1 MDDLRFAICD
11 LRLELGRAGAPG
23 HRDTGTPDFRG
34 VCVSKEKPS
43 FQREIGRLEE
53 IVRSLEANDLDLDQA
68 LHLFEEGVGRLKTAR
83 RLLGESEIT
92 VKQVLEEADGTLNTD
107 EVGL

>member
-1 MDDLRFAICD
+1 M
-11 LRLELGRAGAPG
+11 
-23 HRDTGTPDFRG
+23 
-34 VCVSKEKPS
+34 SKKEPS
-43 FQREIGRLEE
+43 FQEEIARLEE
-53 IVRSLEANDLDLDQA
+53 IVRCLESNDLDLDQA

-107 EVGL
+107 DVSL

>member
-1 MDDLRFAICD
+1 M
-11 LRLELGRAGAPG
+11 
-23 HRDTGTPDFRG
+23 
-34 VCVSKEKPS
+34 SKTKPS
-43 FQREIGRLEE
+43 FQKEIARLEE
-53 IVRSLEANDLDLDQA
+53 IVRSLESNDLDLDQA

-107 EVGL
+107 DISL